1 MGLYQFQYD
10 DIKWWADNGRRG
22 ILAWDIGT
30 GKTFVGAKIVKKYA
44 EENKRVLVVAPPSL
58 IQSWVRE
65 CDAIGQL
72 LELAWKNENANIV
85 VTTYDRLK
93 HIVHH
98 RFDLVIADEAHR
110 IKNYDSKRSA
120 KFRALAKA
128 TPHLL
133 MMTGTLSNHRD
144 ATELLNYLWSL
155 NTPYIL
161 DRIPTKITH
170 FRDAYCYKRQVSA
183 SYSKW
188 IVRREGAELVNDT
201 LNKYVRFRE
210 LRKERE
216 IPELTEETRYL
227 DSAIDLK
234 QKVKAMAE
242 ALDLEESQIDV
253 NYGHPHI
260 THALM
265 LANGI
270 DFETGEMTNFS
281 KIDEV
286 EEILS
291 QTDEQAIVWVYWR
304 RFGEEMKNRLGDKS
318 VLVNG
323 GMTDKQKM
331 EAIDGFKFGK
341 YQYLVASIG
350 SIAEGHN
357 LQHCSLSIVANQW
370 YDVIKDL
377 QSRGR
382 IERNGQQNK
391 MVQIRLVCEK
401 SLEEDVLFVLQKK
414 MSLRE
419 AHDYLRSAV
428 DRKIKRWL

>member
-10 DIKWWADNGRRG
+10 DIKWWADSGRRG
-22 ILAWDIGT
+22 ILAWSVGT

-44 EENKRVLVVAPPSL
+44 ESDSHVLVVAPPSL

-65 CDAIGQL
+65 CEAIGQKI
-72 LELAWKNENANIV
+72 ELAWKNENAPIV
-85 VTTYDRLK
+85 ITTYDRLK

-98 RFDLVIADEAHR
+98 RFDLIIADEAHR

-144 ATELLNYLWSL
+144 ATELLNYLWCL
-155 NTPYIL
+155 NTQYIL

-170 FRDAYCYKRQVSA
+170 FRDAYCYKKQVSA
-183 SYSKW
+183 SFSKW
-188 IVRREGAELVNDT
+188 IVRKEGAELVNDT
-201 LNKYVRFRE
+201 LKRYVRFRE

-216 IPELTEETRYL
+216 IPELVEEVRYL

-234 QKVKAMAE
+234 QKVKAMAQ

-270 DFETGEMTNFS
+270 DFETGEVTNYA
-281 KIDEV
+281 KIDEIDD
-286 EEILS
+286 ILS
-291 QTDEQAIVWVYWR
+291 QTDEQVIVWVYWR
-304 RFGEEMKNRLGDKS
+304 KFGEELHKRLVEQS

-323 GMTDKQKM
+323 GMTDKQKV
-331 EAIDGFKFGK
+331 EAIDGFKSGK
-341 YQYLVASIG
+341 YKYMIASIG

-357 LQHCSLSIVANQW
+357 LQHCHISIVANQW

-382 IERNGQQNK
+382 IERNGQKEN

-401 SLEEDVLFVLQKK
+401 SLEEDVLFVLQRK

-419 AHDYLRSAV
+419 AHDYLRSAI
-428 DRKIKRWL
+428 DRKIRRY